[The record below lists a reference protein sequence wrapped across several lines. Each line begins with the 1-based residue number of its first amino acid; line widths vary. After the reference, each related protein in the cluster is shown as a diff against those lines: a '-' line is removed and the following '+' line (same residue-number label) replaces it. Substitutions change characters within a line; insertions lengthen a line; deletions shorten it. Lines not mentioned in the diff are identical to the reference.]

1 MKLIVEMQIFL
12 EVLIR
17 LFWLIE
23 SFQRTVAPMR
33 TFWQVELNLLVHSSM
48 QLFCRWLEPSSHEL
62 YSWEKQLFPEN
73 IISFWA
79 FSFNFIN
86 VNSKLMLKR
95 CNKSSYIHHLPLLDK
110 KEVLSHSQPK
120 TLDRQGTMHKQL
132 T

>member
-48 QLFCRWLEPSSHEL
+48 QLFYRWLEPSSHEL
-62 YSWEKQLFPEN
+62 YSWEKQLFPEKYTHSCLF
-73 IISFWA
+73 IFKI
-79 FSFNFIN
+79 IN
-86 VNSKLMLKR
+86 VNINAWK
-95 CNKSSYIHHLPLLDK
+95 CNKSSFIHHLPLLDK
-110 KEVLSHSQPK
+110 KEVLSHNQPK

>member
-12 EVLIR
+12 EVLIH

-23 SFQRTVAPMR
+23 FSQRMVAPMR

-48 QLFCRWLEPSSHEL
+48 QPVYRWLEPSSHEL

-73 IISFWA
+73 ISSFWA
-79 FSFNFIN
+79 FIFHFIN
-86 VNSKLMLKR
+86 VKAQRFDTLI
-95 CNKSSYIHHLPLLDK
+95 IHHLPLLDK